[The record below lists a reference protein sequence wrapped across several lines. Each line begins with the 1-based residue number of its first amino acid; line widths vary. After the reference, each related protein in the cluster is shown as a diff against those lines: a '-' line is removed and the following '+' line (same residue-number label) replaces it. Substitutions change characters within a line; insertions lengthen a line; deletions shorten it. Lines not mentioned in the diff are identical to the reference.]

1 MKSTRNFA
9 RYPFR
14 LIMVLVGLIS
24 VATFVLEPVAHAQAS
39 GDWMPTGSLNIPRNN
54 HTATLLPNGKVL
66 VVGGANGAGSSAEL
80 YDPATGR
87 WSITGSLLG
96 ARSEHTA
103 TLLPDGK
110 VLVAGG
116 GNGGVLNSAEIYD
129 PTSGNWSVTGS
140 LNAAR
145 FRHTATLL
153 PDGKVLVAGGGSPLN
168 TAELFDPNTGTWSI
182 TASLHTG
189 RRYHTAT
196 LLPGGKVLVTG
207 GFTGGFT
214 QGLCPCIDFVTN
226 SAEIYDPVTA
236 KWRVTGNLNLARDSH
251 TATLLQNGK
260 VLIAGGTD
268 GTLIDAG
275 EYIRLASA
283 ELYDP
288 ATGSWTVTGSLH
300 TARYYHTATLL
311 SDEKVLVATG
321 WITDTAELYDPAK
334 GIWSLTANLST
345 PVALHTAT
353 LLLNGNVLVAGGT
366 SELYDPTAE
375 GTLPLTIGAPVLP
388 EAEVGVA
395 YSAALVSG
403 GVPPYTINLVKGI
416 FPPGLSD
423 TLASGSLSGTPAA
436 TRTRSFAVQVTDDL
450 GSSVT
455 GPFTVKIFRAL
466 ENTTRALKTGINGRP
481 YKTALKATGGK
492 KPFRWSLVSGNLPE
506 GLTLD
511 SPTGAITG
519 IPVESGTFDLTFHVT
534 DPVGG
539 IAETALTLTIK

>member
-1 MKSTRNFA
+1 MKRTNDIARRSLILILVLFA
-9 RYPFR
+9 
-14 LIMVLVGLIS
+14 
-24 VATFVLEPVAHAQAS
+24 ATLMLEPVALAQAS
-39 GDWMPTGSLNIPRNN
+39 GDWIPTGSLNIPRNN

-66 VVGGANGAGSSAEL
+66 VVGGANGADPLSSAEL

-87 WSITGSLLG
+87 WSITGSLLE
-96 ARSEHTA
+96 ARFEHTA

-116 GNGGVLNSAEIYD
+116 AWNGGVLNSAELYD

-140 LNAAR
+140 LNAAH
-145 FRHTATLL
+145 FTHTATLL

-182 TASLHTG
+182 TASLHMG

-196 LLPGGKVLVTG
+196 LLPGGKVLATG
-207 GFTGGFT
+207 GFTGGFS

-226 SAEIYDPVTA
+226 SAELYDPVTA
-236 KWRVTGNLNLARDSH
+236 KWSVTGNLNLARDSH

-268 GTLIDAG
+268 GTVIDAG

-311 SDEKVLVATG
+311 SDEVLVATG

-334 GIWSLTANLST
+334 GIWSLTANLKT
-345 PVALHTAT
+345 LGVLHTAT
-353 LLLNGNVLVAGGT
+353 LLLNGNVLVAGDT
-366 SELYDPTAE
+366 SEVYDPAAV
-375 GTLPLTIGAPVLP
+375 GTLPLMISAPVLP

-403 GVPPYTINLVKGI
+403 GVPPYTINLVKGVL
-416 FPPGLSD
+416 PPGLSD
-423 TLASGSLSGTPAA
+423 TPTSGALSGTPVS
-436 TRTRSFAVQVTDDL
+436 TRTRSFIVEVTDDL

-455 GPFTVKIFRAL
+455 GTFTLKVLRAL
-466 ENTTRALKTGINGRP
+466 ENHSGALKTGTKGRR
-481 YKTALKATGGK
+481 YKATLKAAGGK
-492 KPFRWSLVSGNLPE
+492 KPHTWSLASGNLPA
-506 GLTLD
+506 GFSLDRLTGVI
-511 SPTGAITG
+511 SG
-519 IPVESGTFDLTFHVT
+519 IPSETGTFDLTLHVT

>member
-1 MKSTRNFA
+1 MKRTNDIARRSLILILVLFA
-9 RYPFR
+9 
-14 LIMVLVGLIS
+14 
-24 VATFVLEPVAHAQAS
+24 ATLMLEPVALAQAS
-39 GDWMPTGSLNIPRNN
+39 GDWIPTGSLNIPRNN

-66 VVGGANGAGSSAEL
+66 VVGGANGAGPLSSAEL

-96 ARSEHTA
+96 ARFEHTA

-110 VLVAGG
+110 VLVAAGG
-116 GNGGVLNSAEIYD
+116 WNGGVLNSAELYD

-140 LNAAR
+140 LNAAH
-145 FRHTATLL
+145 FSHTATLL
-153 PDGKVLVAGGGSPLN
+153 PDGKVLIAGGGSPLN

-226 SAEIYDPVTA
+226 SAELYDPVTA
-236 KWRVTGNLNLARDSH
+236 KWSVTGNLNLARDSH

-260 VLIAGGTD
+260 VLIAGGTE

-275 EYIRLASA
+275 EYVRLASA

-321 WITDTAELYDPAK
+321 WFTDTAELYDPAK

-345 PVALHTAT
+345 PGSLHTAT

-403 GVPPYTINLVKGI
+403 GVPPYTINLVKGVL
-416 FPPGLSD
+416 PPGLSD
-423 TLASGSLSGTPAA
+423 TPTSGALSGTPAS
-436 TRTRSFAVQVTDDL
+436 TRTRSFSVQVTDDL

-455 GPFTVKIFRAL
+455 GPFTLKVLRAL
-466 ENTTRALKTGINGRP
+466 ENHSSALKIGTNGRS
-481 YKTALKATGGK
+481 YKATLKAAGGK
-492 KPFRWSLVSGNLPE
+492 RPYTWSLASGNLPA
-506 GLTLD
+506 GLSLD
-511 SPTGAITG
+511 SVAGVLFG
-519 IPVESGTFDLTFHVT
+519 IPTESGTFDLIFHVN

-539 IAETALTLTIK
+539 LAQTALTLTIK

>member
-1 MKSTRNFA
+1 MKRTKNIA
-9 RYPFR
+9 LPPFV
-14 LIMVLVGLIS
+14 LILSLL
-24 VATFVLEPVAHAQAS
+24 VATPVLEPTALAQVS
-39 GDWMPTGSLNIPRNN
+39 GGWIITGSMNTPRDG

-96 ARSEHTA
+96 ARFDHTA

-110 VLVAGG
+110 VLVVGG
-116 GNGGVLNSAEIYD
+116 VNGGNSAELYD

-140 LNAAR
+140 LNAPH
-145 FRHTATLL
+145 FSHTATLL

-182 TASLHTG
+182 TDSLHTG

-207 GFTGGFT
+207 GFTGGFS

-226 SAEIYDPVTA
+226 SAELYDPVTA
-236 KWRVTGNLNLARDSH
+236 KWSVTGNLNLARDSH

-288 ATGSWTVTGSLH
+288 ATGIWTVTGSLH

-321 WITDTAELYDPAK
+321 WITDSAELYDPET
-334 GIWSLTANLST
+334 GTWSVTGSLNTT
-345 PVALHTAT
+345 RVGHTAI
-353 LLLNGNVLVAGGT
+353 LLFDGKVLVPGNP
-366 SELYDPTAE
+366 SELYDPTAV
-375 GTLPLTIGAPVLP
+375 GRLPLSIAAPLLP
-388 EAEVGVA
+388 DAEVGVA
-395 YSAALVSG
+395 YSAPLVSG
-403 GVPPYTINLVKGI
+403 GVPPYAVAILKGVL
-416 FPPGLSD
+416 PSGLSD
-423 TLASGSLSGTPAA
+423 TLASGALSGTPAS
-436 TRTRSFAVQVTDDL
+436 TRTRSFTVQITDDL
-450 GSSVT
+450 GASVIGT
-455 GPFTVKIFRAL
+455 FALKVLRAL
-466 ENTTRALKTGINGRP
+466 QNHTNSLKTGINGRP
-481 YKTALKATGGK
+481 YKVTLRAAGGK
-492 KPFRWSLVSGNLPE
+492 KPYTWSLAFGNLPAGLSLD
-506 GLTLD
+506 GLTGVI
-511 SPTGAITG
+511 SG
-519 IPVESGTFDLTFHVT
+519 IPTEAGTFDLTFNVS
-534 DPVGG
+534 DPVG
-539 IAETALTLTIK
+539 AVAQTALALRIK